1 MFLMM
6 CSLWLCSSN
15 RHPGPH
21 PCLFS
26 SLILSFLW
34 ICWLC
39 LLLGLLVVRSYLM
52 TWNAIKL
59 QWKKLSQ
66 TSLSH
71 NSTAQ
76 EVVKL
81 KLAEKIVPTMGTKN
95 TSTSHLCAV
104 LVFFVPMVGLSLIH
118 RFGKHAPLAVHLFMA
133 NVYLFVPPML
143 NPIIYSIKT
152 KEIRHAI
159 SKFLGLRK
167 ANVESWA

>member
-81 KLAEKIVPTMGTKN
+81 KLAEKIVPTVTKQN
-95 TSTSHLCAV
+95 SCWSLSAKGAFSWTFSWQVLSPKLEQILHLSFPSEPCV
-104 LVFFVPMVGLSLIH
+104 SSCNICFIVMDSSVF
-118 RFGKHAPLAVHLFMA
+118 
-133 NVYLFVPPML
+133 
-143 NPIIYSIKT
+143 
-152 KEIRHAI
+152 
-159 SKFLGLRK
+159 
-167 ANVESWA
+167 